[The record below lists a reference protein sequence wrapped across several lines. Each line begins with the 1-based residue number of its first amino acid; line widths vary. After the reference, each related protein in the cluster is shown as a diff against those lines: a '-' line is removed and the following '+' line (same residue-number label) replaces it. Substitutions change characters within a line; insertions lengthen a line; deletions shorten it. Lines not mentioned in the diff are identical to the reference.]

1 MFQMQLGVTQSSSLC
16 TEPGGRP
23 VGRWFQAFPNQT
35 RSVIKTYVNKNI
47 FLKLYLILFK
57 LCRGDS
63 AVTWWPRRGEDR
75 LSKACRCDISSK
87 PPFIRLVQR
96 WRSRRAGYIKFS
108 SPATWLFQEKQSNM
122 RRQLT
127 LKSNFQYLKLK
138 HLFACTA
145 MPLKCTDDKGSIQYI
160 PRSVADVCV

>member
-1 MFQMQLGVTQSSSLC
+1 MVVTQSSSLC

-35 RSVIKTYVNKNI
+35 RSVTKTYINKNI

-57 LCRGDS
+57 LGSDLV
-63 AVTWWPRRGEDR
+63 APQRREDR

-87 PPFIRLVQR
+87 PSLIRLVQR

-108 SPATWLFQEKQSNM
+108 SPATWLFQEEQPNIC
-122 RRQLT
+122 RQLT

-145 MPLKCTDDKGSIQYI
+145 VPLKECMDDKGSIWYI
-160 PRSVADVCV
+160 PTSVADVCV